1 MKTYIFA
8 IGGTGARVL
17 RSLTMLLAAGVK
29 GTDTGKEIVPVIID
43 YDGSNGDTE
52 RTEKIMEKYQCVHNV
67 AYKDKVLDHQEHF
80 FCTPLKSLKEQVGD
94 SEIIPEFLKYRI
106 PLQGMRDDT
115 TYSSFINYNALNT
128 DNDTLPTRKLLES
141 LYSNEKADLPN
152 GEENLKAELHMKL
165 HHGFRGCPNIGS
177 VVTKE
182 LIKGEAFRRLNFQDG
197 DRVFIIGSIFGG
209 TGASG
214 IPTLLNHFKET
225 IAYDVKVG
233 VLAVT
238 PYFTLD
244 RVDDKESPIDSNT
257 FDAKTK
263 AALKAYEDT
272 VYQKAD
278 AVYMVGDKEQ
288 AKPFANVEGGDAQK
302 NNAHI
307 VELVG
312 AMMAIDFINRDADEL
327 QHGFFE
333 FGLKNY
339 HDATTDLVYDD
350 FYPQTTE
357 PYFDPL
363 ARFVFFKQFCEDF
376 MFKLNFDP
384 RDLWRGHEDT
394 ATELIYCGQFRE
406 YLRYFFKDFDGWVKE
421 LENPEYRPFKL
432 FNLDEK
438 DYNKLLEYHPLKG
451 VVSRDKIREYLS
463 VSNGDPS
470 KKKDGSTN
478 EEKYAKHPEELY
490 LVNAHNAFKR
500 VQDDIDHYIAK
511 TNKIM

>member
-17 RSLTMLLAAGVK
+17 RSLTMLLASGVK
-29 GTDTGKEIVPVIID
+29 GTDTGKEIIPIIID
-43 YDGSNGDTE
+43 YDGSNGDTD
-52 RTEKIMEKYQCVHNV
+52 RTEKIMEKYQDVHNV
-67 AYKDKVLDHQEHF
+67 AYKNKVLDHQEHF
-80 FCTPLKSLKEQVGD
+80 FCTPLKSLKDQVGD
-94 SEIIPEFLKYRI
+94 SEIIPDSLKYRI

-115 TYSSFINYNALNT
+115 TYSSFINYNTLNA
-128 DNDTLPTRKLLES
+128 DNETIPTRKLLES

-177 VVTKE
+177 VVTRE
-182 LIKGEAFRRLNFQDG
+182 LIKGEAFRRLSFQDG
-197 DRVFIIGSIFGG
+197 DRIFIIGSIFGG

-244 RVDDKESPIDSNT
+244 RADDKDSPIDSNT
-257 FDAKTK
+257 FEAKTK

-288 AKPFANVEGGDAQK
+288 AKPFANIEGGDNQK

-312 AMMAIDFINRDADEL
+312 AMMAIDFINRDADGL
-327 QHGFFE
+327 NHGFFE

-339 HDATTDLVYDD
+339 HDATTPLIYED
-350 FYPQTTE
+350 
-357 PYFDPL
+357 FDPDTQDWYL
-363 ARFVFFKQFCEDF
+363 DPMARFVLFKCFCESF
-376 MFKLNFDP
+376 MFKLDFKE
-384 RDLWRGHEDT
+384 RDLWRGHKDT
-394 ATELIYCGQFRE
+394 ATELINCQKFVRLLGD
-406 YLRYFFKDFDGWVKE
+406 FFNEFSKWIIE
-421 LENPEYRPFKL
+421 LENPDYRPLKL
-432 FNLDEK
+432 FKVGENN
-438 DYNKLLEYHPLKG
+438 YNKLLDYPLKMTISQDG
-451 VVSRDKIREYLS
+451 DNGIRQHLS
-463 VSNGDPS
+463 TSNGDPS

-478 EEKYAKHPEELY
+478 EEKYAKHPEELFF
-490 LVNAHNAFKR
+490 VNVDYAFRNVYQPTK
-500 VQDDIDHYIAK
+500 
-511 TNKIM
+511 